1 MFTQVFPEHRL
12 REWRKLR
19 NSFSAN
25 SNISDVVAAF
35 GTPPEKTR
43 YIDYYTPK
51 HWPNVFDIV
60 ADGMFCQSGISL
72 ILAATIIEL
81 KLINA
86 ENIQFDVI
94 SSQLDSVE
102 GLFLKHSNNYYNFI
116 PGQISTEEYVK
127 NNGIVFDTHIITVDK
142 LFH

>member
-43 YIDYYTPK
+43 YIDYYTPE

-81 KLINA
+81 KLINT